1 MNLNNFRFLFI
12 VFLIASILSFFIFI
26 AIFILKEFSINAFFT
41 KEKCFKNFFVL
52 NFIHPKYSTYIYFKL
67 YNVK

>member
-26 AIFILKEFSINAFFT
+26 TIFILREFSINAFLLKKNASRIF
-41 KEKCFKNFFVL
+41 CFKFYS
-52 NFIHPKYSTYIYFKL
+52 PKIFNTHLF
-67 YNVK
+67 